1 MVRSMAVRSAA
12 PEKGWQRFATKC
24 RRLFNHKWLY
34 LMLLPCM
41 INFVIFH
48 YWPMYGLQI
57 AFKRFNIV
65 LGAGASPWIGLEHFV
80 NFFSSYYFWE
90 VLGNTLR
97 ISLLSIAIGF
107 PFPIFF
113 ALVLNE
119 VQNHRAK
126 TVFQTISYLPYFLSV
141 VVVVGL
147 VQVLLEDRGIVNQ
160 IVQSFGGE
168 SIYFLGEPRYFFTI
182 YQIMS
187 LWRWIGFDAVL
198 YLAAISAVS
207 QDLYEAAVVDGAGRF
222 SRIWHITLP
231 GIRSTIIILL
241 IMRVGSILSVSWQEI
256 LLLQNPL
263 TEGVSE
269 VIQTFVYKRGII
281 DADYGYSAAVGLF
294 QSVIGF
300 AMVVTAN
307 QLSKKYSETYIF

>member
-1 MVRSMAVRSAA
+1 MVWSMAVRSAA

-34 LMLLPCM
+34 LMLLPCLA
-41 INFVIFH
+41 NFVIFH

-160 IVQSFGGE
+160 IVQSFGGV

-198 YLAAISAVS
+198 YLAAISAVMAFQVFAS
-207 QDLYEAAVVDGAGRF
+207 PRA
-222 SRIWHITLP
+222 
-231 GIRSTIIILL
+231 
-241 IMRVGSILSVSWQEI
+241 LSA
-256 LLLQNPL
+256 
-263 TEGVSE
+263 T
-269 VIQTFVYKRGII
+269 
-281 DADYGYSAAVGLF
+281 
-294 QSVIGF
+294 
-300 AMVVTAN
+300 
-307 QLSKKYSETYIF
+307 

>member
-34 LMLLPCM
+34 LMLLPCLA
-41 INFVIFH
+41 NFVIFH

-90 VLGNTLR
+90 VMGNTLR
-97 ISLLSIAIGF
+97 ISLLSIVIGF

-126 TVFQTISYLPYFLSV
+126 TVFQTISYLPYFLSA

-182 YQIMS
+182 YQIMG

-198 YLAAISAVS
+198 YLSAISAVS

-241 IMRVGSILSVSWQEI
+241 IMRVGSI
-256 LLLQNPL
+256 
-263 TEGVSE
+263 
-269 VIQTFVYKRGII
+269 
-281 DADYGYSAAVGLF
+281 
-294 QSVIGF
+294 
-300 AMVVTAN
+300 
-307 QLSKKYSETYIF
+307 